1 MPIRKICAVLLFLSL
16 LLTVCAHAEETAEED
31 TRDKYEIFFD
41 HTVFLGDSVTTQL
54 RTYAREKKLLPGA
67 KFLCVTNYNLGLA
80 CRTSLNDAEAQLTL
94 RGMRVTTPEGLKMLQ
109 AEKVFILLGLN
120 DHAGS
125 NLTVDMERYSRII
138 DHIRK
143 VLPDVMIVAQTVTP
157 IQKRLQGKT
166 LNQENM
172 NSFNEALE
180 ALCAEKGVYFLDIA
194 SPLKDEEGFLNTA
207 YARDRSDNVHL
218 NDAGLKVWTD
228 TLYAFT
234 DALIAQDEALTGPG
248 E

>member
-1 MPIRKICAVLLFLSL
+1 MRLKKICVLLMILSIL
-16 LLTVCAHAEETAEED
+16 FTVWARAEETAEED

-80 CRTSLNDAEAQLTL
+80 CRTTLNDAEAQLTL
-94 RGMRVTTPEGLKMLQ
+94 RGLKVTTPEGLKMLQ

-125 NLTVDMERYSRII
+125 NLPVDMERYSRII
-138 DHIRK
+138 DHIRD
-143 VLPDVMIVAQTVTP
+143 VLPDAMIVAQTVTP

-180 ALCAEKGVYFLDIA
+180 TLCAEKDVYFLDIA

-218 NDAGLKVWTD
+218 NNAGLKVWTD
-228 TLYAFT
+228 TLYAFA
-234 DALIAQDEALTGPG
+234 DALTARDEAPASPG

>member
-1 MPIRKICAVLLFLSL
+1 MYFKKAALFLMILSL
-16 LLTVCAHAEETAEED
+16 LWTGPVREEEAGVYEE
-31 TRDKYEIFFD
+31 FFD
-41 HTVFLGDSVTTQL
+41 HAVFLGDSVTYQL
-54 RTYAREKKLLPGA
+54 RGYAREKKLFPGA

-80 CRTSLNDAEAQLTL
+80 CRTALNDAEAQLTL
-94 RGMRVTTPEGLKMLQ
+94 RGMRVTVQEGLKMLE
-109 AEKVFILLGLN
+109 ARKVFILLGLN

-125 NLTVDMERYSRII
+125 NLKVDMERYSRII
-138 DHIRK
+138 DHIRDT
-143 VLPDVMIVAQTVTP
+143 LPDITIIAQTVTP

-180 ALCAEKGVYFLDIA
+180 ALCAEKGVLFLDIA

-218 NDAGLKVWTD
+218 NDAGLKVWAD
-228 TLYAFT
+228 TLYAFADSMALQ
-234 DALIAQDEALTGPG
+234 DAP
-248 E
+248 